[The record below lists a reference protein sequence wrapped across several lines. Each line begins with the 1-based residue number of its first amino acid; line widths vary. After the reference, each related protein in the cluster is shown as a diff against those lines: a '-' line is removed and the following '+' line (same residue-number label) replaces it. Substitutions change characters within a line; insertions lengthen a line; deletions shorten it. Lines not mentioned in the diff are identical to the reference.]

1 MVHDA
6 VDDRCGEFVVRED
19 RAPFTELDVRG
30 EYDAPSFVAARDDLV
45 EQARPV
51 DVEGYVAELVQYD
64 QVGTSAPFS
73 STARFNTPHEQC
85 RSRAHASTLFD
96 LSTTSA
102 TAHHTAASVKRLPS
116 SAIWVRS
123 SVHERAHAIH
133 SYRLTRTSRC
143 TACWPTG
150 MCTNRRRHEERTRPM
165 PPHSRQYRTV
175 PSTGSQ
181 PISHTP
187 AHEPAVTCLCETG
200 FKRSLSKPSKTR
212 PSNTLDSIPSRAV
225 SFTFFNHTPNQTARP
240 LRTKMRRAGFAN

>member
-1 MVHDA
+1 MTVTY
-6 VDDRCGEFVVRED
+6 RPPVRVC
-19 RAPFTELDVRG
+19 RHTC
-30 EYDAPSFVAARDDLV
+30 PSTPIASTPSSRRRSAAS
-45 EQARPV
+45 
-51 DVEGYVAELVQYD
+51 
-64 QVGTSAPFS
+64 TSAPFS

-240 LRTKMRRAGFAN
+240 IHTKMRRAGATPFHWLSNNLQFEGCCTFI